1 VVRILEKVKVSVREL
16 VEFVHREGSIDLKF
30 QARSSMTIGTRL
42 HQLLQ
47 KGYKDGD
54 EKEVFLKGE
63 IMSDELTFILEGRC
77 DGILYEDGK
86 VKIDEIKS
94 TAKELSDIERGS
106 RVHWAQAECYAYLL
120 ARDRNLESVDVQLTY
135 VQVDTEQVKLLERTY
150 TFIDLEDIVRNT
162 LIAFTPF
169 AKVMLH
175 NEKRFRE
182 SISEVSFPFPSF
194 RKGQKQLA
202 GAVYKTIGEEKTLY
216 ANAPTGTGKTIST
229 LFPTIKGMKGDG
241 PEKWFYL
248 TAKTITRTVAEEAL
262 SLLEHKRLRQTS
274 VTITAKDK
282 ICFKEE
288 TNCQKEYCEFA
299 NGYYDRI
306 NGALLDILDQETI
319 MTREIIEQYARKH
332 RVCPFEFS
340 IDLSYLVAG
349 VICDYN
355 YVFDPKVS
363 LKRLSD
369 ESRKRAVL
377 LIDESHNLVNRGRE
391 MFSAALSKASFL
403 EVRNLHPEHETLK
416 KSIQAV
422 NKQFLSLKKELR
434 GDGEW
439 KKDINQDLLEEV
451 EAFVGTAEKCLGEN
465 GIEWSQKF
473 LQLYFDSLHF
483 VRISRIYGGEHRFV
497 LDSQGT
503 DLTVKL
509 SCIDPSRLI
518 ADVKKPYHSSIFFSA
533 TLHPFSYY
541 FRQLGGSEEDYH
553 FLIPSPFEKEQW
565 KVEIHPISTRYRDRD
580 RTLPKIVKSIAD
592 CILHNKGNFLVFF
605 SSYAYMREAYEEL
618 KKFSLQAEI
627 LIQESNMSEEEREA
641 FLKCF
646 QADREERVIG
656 LGVLGGIF
664 SEGIDLK
671 GDRLNG
677 VIVVGVGLPQPGL
690 EQDMMKEFY
699 EEDGRNGFD
708 YTYVYPGLNKVFQSG
723 GRLIRSEKDHGVLR
737 LIDDRY
743 LTPKYRTLLPD
754 EWIPFEV
761 IKK

>member
-1 VVRILEKVKVSVREL
+1 MVEKVKVSVREL
-16 VEFVHREGSIDLKF
+16 VEFVYREGSIDLKF

-63 IMSDELTFILEGRC
+63 IMSDELSFILEGRC
-77 DGILYEDGK
+77 DGILYEGEK

-94 TAKELSDIERGS
+94 TAKDLSDIDGGS

-120 ARDRNLESVDVQLTY
+120 ARDRNLESIDVQLTY
-135 VQVDTEQVKLLERTY
+135 IQVDTEQVKILERTY
-150 TFIDLEDIVRNT
+150 RFIDLEDIVRNT

-169 AKVMLH
+169 AKVMLQ
-175 NEKRFRE
+175 NRKRFRE

-202 GAVYKTIGEEKTLY
+202 GAVYKTVGEEKTLY

-229 LFPTIKGMKGDG
+229 LFPTIKGMNGDG

-262 SLLEHKRLRQTS
+262 SLLEEKGLRQTS

-319 MTREIIEQYARKH
+319 MTREIIERYARKH
-332 RVCPFEFS
+332 KVCPFEFS
-340 IDLSYLVAG
+340 IDLSYLVDG

-369 ESRKRAVL
+369 ESRKNSVL

-391 MFSAALSKASFL
+391 MFSAALSKDSFL
-403 EVRNLHPEHETLK
+403 DVKNLYQEHGALK

-422 NKQFLSLKKELR
+422 NKQFISLRKEMQ
-434 GDGEW
+434 GKGEW
-439 KKDINQDLLEEV
+439 KKDMDQELLEEV
-451 EAFVGTAEKCLGEN
+451 EAFVETAEKCLGEA
-465 GIEWSQKF
+465 GKEWSQSF
-473 LQLYFDSLHF
+473 LQLYFDSLHY

-497 LDSQGT
+497 LYSQGT

-518 ADVKKPYHSSIFFSA
+518 SDVKKPYHSSVFFSA

-541 FRQLGGSEEDYH
+541 FQQLGGSEEDYR
-553 FLIPSPFEKEQW
+553 FLIPSPFEKDQW
-565 KVEIHPISTRYRDRD
+565 KVEIDPISTRYRDRE
-580 RTLPKIVKSIAD
+580 RTLPRIVQSIAD
-592 CILHNKGNFLVFF
+592 CILYNKGNFLVFF
-605 SSYAYMREAYEEL
+605 SSYAYMREVYEEL
-618 KKFSLQAEI
+618 KKLSLHAEI
-627 LIQESNMSEEEREA
+627 RIQESNMSEEEREA
-641 FLKCF
+641 FLQCF
-646 QADREERVIG
+646 QSDREKRVIG

-677 VIVVGVGLPQPGL
+677 VVVVGVGLPQPGL

-699 EEDGRNGFD
+699 EEDGKNGFD

-723 GRLIRSEKDHGVLR
+723 GRLIRSEKDKGVLR

-743 LTPKYRTLLPD
+743 LTPKYKALLPE
-754 EWIPFEV
+754 EWTPFEV